1 MESLYDKMRR
11 VQDVRV
17 NDTAQRQNRLAEKS
31 KVALGKIIDKKFQT
45 TFIGAISAF
54 EEIFGFMWGHGKN
67 TSDLTDEERMW
78 KDKWDKVRTTILN
91 NGNNQARAVQNELR
105 QYLVKWQGYQLNL
118 PVRGQE

>member
-54 EEIFGFMWGHGKN
+54 EEVFGFMWGHGKN
-67 TSDLTDEERMW
+67 NSDLTDEERMW